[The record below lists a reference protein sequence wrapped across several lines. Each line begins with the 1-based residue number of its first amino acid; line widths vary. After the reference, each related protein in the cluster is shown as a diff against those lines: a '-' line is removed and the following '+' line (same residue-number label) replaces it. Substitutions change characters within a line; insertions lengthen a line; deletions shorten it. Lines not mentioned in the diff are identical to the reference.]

1 MNIKKGSCV
10 KHAFENLQKVTQSQ
24 RLNEILR
31 NIEEQAKRNRQQKE
45 EYGKTVR
52 LLGLMNKDRT

>member
-10 KHAFENLQKVTQSQ
+10 KQAFENLQKVTQSQ

-45 EYGKTVR
+45 EYEKTVR

>member
-31 NIEEQAKRNRQQKE
+31 NIEEQAKQNRQQKE